1 MRREKQW
8 SAVGK
13 KGGERSNGSPVRER
27 ERERER
33 VKRTKREK
41 KSVVVFSPPIC
52 SQKLYSLFIAFS
64 PFFFVPN

>member
-1 MRREKQW
+1 MVGGGEKRRREKQW
-8 SAVGK
+8 FA
-13 KGGERSNGSPVRER
+13 GERER